1 MDARIYDL
9 DEVRRHSFRDFHAK
23 GLDYLCLKRSPHLT
37 RKVYFFEGN
46 LDKLPEIVMP
56 HDHRYAFETR
66 VLTGRLANRV
76 YCRGGRSAQP
86 FERFDFMTPL
96 NGGDG
101 FTWRETDRLSCVME
115 RAYTRGQTYLSTA
128 SDIHTLQIQ
137 SDQTVIM
144 LDQFEDV
151 VPLDAPTR
159 AWRKGDKQPP
169 NLSGLYREMT
179 MDDVL
184 HRMAIVSELMEP
196 A

>member
-1 MDARIYDL
+1 MYDL
-9 DEVRRHSFRDFHAK
+9 EEIRRNSFRDFHAK

-46 LDKLPEIVMP
+46 LDKIPEIVMP
-56 HDHRYAFETR
+56 HNHRYAFETR
-66 VLTGRLANRV
+66 VLSGRVANRV
-76 YCRGGRSAQP
+76 FCRGGRGAQP
-86 FERFDFMTPL
+86 YERFDYLTPL

-101 FTWRETDRLSCVME
+101 FRWRETDYLNCVME
-115 RAYTRGQTYLSTA
+115 RPYTRGQRYLSTA
-128 SDIHTLQIQ
+128 ADIHTLQIQ
-137 SDQTVIM
+137 SDQTVIV

-151 VPLDAPTR
+151 VPLDAPTS
-159 AWRKGDKQPP
+159 AWKKGDKAAP

-184 HRMAIVSELMEP
+184 SRMSVVSSLMED